1 MSWELVLEALEA
13 GHAVVKGLVGFCN
26 LTGAKKTG
34 ETYNGHLTRYK
45 EYKSFTAFLKLYNCD
60 LSSVLRDIFGYLSM
74 LGR

>member
-1 MSWELVLEALEA
+1 MEALEA

-45 EYKSFTAFLKLYNCD
+45 EYITIYRSLTDILKALQR
-60 LSSVLRDIFGYLSM
+60 S
-74 LGR
+74 